1 MSMPRGGKTLDL
13 EALGQGSM
21 QRILWAEDS
30 LDDQRL
36 VREALKQMPN
46 PPAVDFVEDGAQVLA
61 RLDEVRP
68 GLLVLDL
75 SMPGMGGLET
85 LERLQ
90 ALALPLGVIV
100 FTAHGGAGEARQ
112 CLSRGAHD
120 VIQKP
125 TDYFEFV
132 GAVQR
137 IVTHVAWTF
146 AERTARRSPS
156 PPGPTPAVPA
166 PVPPVPVPSVPVPVP
181 AAPVP
186 VPAPGPPPPSTLVLP

>member
-1 MSMPRGGKTLDL
+1 
-13 EALGQGSM
+13 M
-21 QRILWAEDS
+21 QPILWAEDS

-36 VREALKQMPN
+36 VREALRQMPN
-46 PPAVDFVEDGAQVLA
+46 PPGVEFVEDGAQLLA
-61 RLDEVRP
+61 RLEEMRP

-75 SMPGMGGLET
+75 SMPGMGGLEA

-90 ALALPLGVIV
+90 AMALPVGIIV

-112 CLSRGAHD
+112 CLARGAHD

-137 IVTHVAWTF
+137 IVTHVAWTV
-146 AERTARRSPS
+146 AERASSRR
-156 PPGPTPAVPA
+156 PPRPAA
-166 PVPPVPVPSVPVPVP
+166 AAP
-181 AAPVP
+181 AAPATAT
-186 VPAPGPPPPSTLVLP
+186 PASPPPAAPAALAVP